1 MNDFEMLEKTKEETF
16 NEKIKELDELFGNI
30 IFIEKYIE
38 MAFELY
44 LTPYG
49 CKRLELL
56 SNKVTSNINI
66 IKEKIFKNNNDNSF
80 KEYSNFITLLECHRK
95 QLSTLKVEIPNA
107 L

>member
-1 MNDFEMLEKTKEETF
+1 MNDFKILEKMKEETF
-16 NEKIKELDELFGNI
+16 NEKVKELDELFGNI

-49 CKRLELL
+49 CKHLELL
-56 SNKVTSNINI
+56 SNKVTNNINI
-66 IKEKIFKNNNDNSF
+66 IKEKILKNSNNNSF
-80 KEYSNFITLLECHRK
+80 EEYSNFITLLECHRS
-95 QLSTLKVEIPNA
+95 QLNTLKVEIPKV